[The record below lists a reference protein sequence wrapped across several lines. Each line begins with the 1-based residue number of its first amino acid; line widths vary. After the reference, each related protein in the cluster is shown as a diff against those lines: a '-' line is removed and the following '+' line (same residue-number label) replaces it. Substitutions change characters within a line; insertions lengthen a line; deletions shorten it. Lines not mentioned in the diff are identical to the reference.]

1 MRRFAIRCFVLILL
15 AVPLCL
21 ARDLAVIVDKGNNSS
36 AVTAA
41 ELEKLLKVVQP
52 EWPNGKKV
60 KVILSDPSSSDTAV
74 ILQRIYKMPPD
85 KIRSFLDA
93 HKAEIEVAGSDD
105 VVLKLV
111 ANTPG
116 AIGIVN
122 VYSINSSVKVLKVDD
137 KLPLEPGYALHGN

>member
-1 MRRFAIRCFVLILL
+1 MRWFAIRCFALILL

-85 KIRSFLDA
+85 KIKSFLDA

>member
-85 KIRSFLDA
+85 KIKSFLDA